1 MDLEL
6 GMKGAGRFTRRNFI
20 ERLGAIGGVTL
31 AMAGMDA
38 LGFGMASAQAAPPK
52 LGGSTSGKKVII
64 LGAGLAGMTSALELS
79 KAGYE
84 CQILE
89 ARSFAGGRCQTAR
102 AGFSLNELGGEQQTC
117 NFDKG
122 EYFNHAAWRIPYHH
136 KSTLYYTKSL
146 GVPLEI
152 FVNDNE
158 AAYLYYEKG
167 TGPMAGKPVR
177 RGQVAADMRGYT
189 AELLAKVV
197 QTGALDQRFTAAD
210 RDAFIAYLVGEG
222 MLSPKDLAYGPTA
235 GRGFDV
241 YPGAGVD
248 PGAGKLSAPM
258 RFEDVLH
265 TKMWDRLSSASD
277 DHPKTM
283 FQAVGGMDRIA
294 KAFEER
300 VGKMITYS
308 TVVEKIE
315 QNDSGVR
322 VSFVDAAGKRGT
334 AAGDFCIC
342 TIPLSVLKG
351 IDMQVSPRF
360 KEAMSGV
367 AYTAVGKIGLQ
378 MKRRFWE
385 EDHGIYGGL
394 IQTDNPEWGSVA
406 LPSSN
411 WQGQKGVLLGYYNFG
426 SMAAKVSAKTL
437 AQRAEFAV
445 SQGQKIF
452 PEYRDSFET
461 AFSASWHRVEHNL
474 GGWAQ
479 WKEDGRRD
487 AYPLL
492 CEPDGRIY
500 LAGEH
505 LSHLS
510 GWQAGA
516 IESAWQQIAKLHR
529 RVQA

>member
-1 MDLEL
+1 M
-6 GMKGAGRFTRRNFI
+6 GMKAGRAFTRRNFI
-20 ERLGAIGGVTL
+20 ERLGAVGGVTL

-38 LGFGMASAQAAPPK
+38 LGFGMASAQTAPPP
-52 LGGSTSGKKVII
+52 LGAATSGKKVII
-64 LGAGLAGMTSALELS
+64 LGAGLAGMTAALELS
-79 KAGYE
+79 KAGYQ

-89 ARSFAGGRCQTAR
+89 ARDFAGGRCQTAR
-102 AGFSLNELGGEQQTC
+102 AGFVLNELGGEKQTC
-117 NFDKG
+117 NYDSG

-136 KSTLYYTKSL
+136 RSLLYYTKSL
-146 GVPLEI
+146 GVPLET
-152 FVNDNE
+152 FVNEND
-158 AAYLYYEKG
+158 AAYMFYEKG
-167 TGPMAGKPVR
+167 AGPLVGKPVR
-177 RGQVAADMRGYT
+177 RGQMAADIRGHT
-189 AELLAKVV
+189 AELLAKVA
-197 QTGALDQRFTAAD
+197 QQGALDARFTAAD
-210 RDAFIAYLVGEG
+210 RDMFIAYLVDEG
-222 MLSPKDLAYGPTA
+222 LLSAKDLAYGPSPN
-235 GRGFDV
+235 RGFDV
-241 YPGAGVD
+241 YPGAGLE
-248 PGAGKLSAPM
+248 PGRGKLSTPM

-265 TKMWDRLSSASD
+265 SKMWDRLSSASD

-283 FQAVGGMDRIA
+283 FQATGGMDRIA
-294 KAFEER
+294 KAFEAK

-322 VSFVDAAGKRGT
+322 IHFVNASGQRGT
-334 AAGDFCIC
+334 ASGDFCIC

-351 IDMQVSPRF
+351 IDLQVSPAF

-385 EDHGIYGGL
+385 EDHGIFGGH
-394 IQTDNPEWGSVA
+394 IQTDNPEVGSIT

-426 SMAAKVSAKTL
+426 SNAAKVSAKTL
-437 AQRAEFAV
+437 AQRAELAV
-445 SQGQKIF
+445 AYGQKIF
-452 PEYRDSFET
+452 PEYRDNFET
-461 AFSASWHRVEHNL
+461 AFSASWHRIEHNL

-479 WKEDGRRD
+479 WSADGRRD

-492 CEPDGRIY
+492 LEPDGRIY

-505 LSHLS
+505 LSYLA

-529 RVQA
+529 RAQA